1 MELIDAIKARH
12 SVRKY
17 SDKPIEK
24 VNIMAKRKKDK
35 VSVLFMQLTVLF
47 TTVLIASNI
56 FVTKEIAAIGPFQI
70 TGGLLT
76 FPLTYVICRV
86 VCEVSGFQ
94 RASLL
99 IWMGF
104 LMNFL
109 FMAVA
114 GIVDLLPGLGDS
126 EMSGAFHAIFGFAP
140 RITTA
145 SCIAFLAG
153 SFIGSW
159 VLCRMKRPDSGKSMA
174 GRFALSAIAGE
185 AVDSLLFFPI
195 AFIGVMGTQDL
206 LRRMLFQFILKTL
219 YEIVLIPLVVP
230 LARRM
235 KQFEDGPDEGGDL
248 SYGIFDVFKSDRP

>member
-56 FVTKEIAAIGPFQI
+56 FVTKEIAAVGPFQI

-99 IWMGF
+99 IWMG
-104 LMNFL
+104 
-109 FMAVA
+109 
-114 GIVDLLPGLGDS
+114 
-126 EMSGAFHAIFGFAP
+126 
-140 RITTA
+140 
-145 SCIAFLAG
+145 
-153 SFIGSW
+153 SW
-159 VLCRMKRPDSGKSMA
+159 TCSPEWV
-174 GRFALSAIAGE
+174 
-185 AVDSLLFFPI
+185 
-195 AFIGVMGTQDL
+195 
-206 LRRMLFQFILKTL
+206 
-219 YEIVLIPLVVP
+219 IP
-230 LARRM
+230 
-235 KQFEDGPDEGGDL
+235 K
-248 SYGIFDVFKSDRP
+248 